1 MPRTTLTLLLLGV
14 VGLSA
19 PSGVAGQDPCPSASG
34 PQAEAGW
41 VAYQSGDM
49 AAARAE
55 FEAALARCDND
66 QYARTGLGYVALRDG
81 ETSEATELLERVVRS
96 EPNNVDAR
104 VGLGLARW
112 RTGDLEAVREHFER
126 ALVLAPDHPTALEYL
141 ALVTDAE
148 AAASAPPDAADD
160 AWIRG
165 DTDAALDLYAARL
178 DDDPLDGLAMLRLGL
193 VRAWAGQYDAA
204 LILLDLLVELEPTN
218 IDGRLARARV
228 HAWNGDLPV
237 ARAEVE
243 EVLRVVPDN
252 ADALATLALFQSWS
266 GDLAGSLESYD
277 ALMTIAPEHGAGR
290 RQHAQALAWAADLD
304 QSIETFTA
312 LVEENPRDLDARLGL
327 ANALAVGGWF
337 DRSIEQYDLVV
348 RAVPDEMRA
357 LAGRA
362 RTLMWAGRL
371 VESERAAL
379 AALEVDNA
387 SGVAWGGLGQSYRA
401 QGRDAAALEAF
412 EFATRFDPTNPEIRD
427 QLRSVR
433 LGFAPR
439 VQPTVTTEQDSDGNA
454 MWTAAAE
461 GRWYATPRVQLTA
474 VATLK
479 DLEQEFAEG
488 SLTRQ
493 SVRGMVTAR
502 TQLRP
507 GWTVS
512 AGLGAHVTDAEGRP
526 TMWAGEV
533 AVRTPD
539 RFPVGLSIAASSSGI
554 DETASLATRG
564 IRTSGVTVAARWFPD
579 RAWRVDGS
587 VTAGSYEGDEGNGR
601 RAATLSASRR
611 VGRAFTLGAGFRGFS
626 FEKNLAE
633 GYFDPDFY
641 GIAELTSSWVAR
653 PLPWTVLI
661 ELAPGVQQITSDGDR
676 GASIRSNARLGY
688 RIGDGRELSLMFR
701 YSSAGLAT
709 FATGADGYSYTAV
722 TLGLAWIV

>member
-1 MPRTTLTLLLLGV
+1 MTRTTLALLFLGGVTLSTPA
-14 VGLSA
+14 SA
-19 PSGVAGQDPCPSASG
+19 EAQDPCPSASG
-34 PQAEAGW
+34 PRAEAGW
-41 VAYQSGDM
+41 TAYQAGDM
-49 AAARAE
+49 VAARDE
-55 FEAALARCDND
+55 FNAALTQCDND
-66 QYARTGLGYVALRDG
+66 HYARTGLGYVALRDG
-81 ETSEATELLERVVRS
+81 DTAEAAELLERVVRS

-112 RTGDLEAVREHFER
+112 RTGDLVAVREHFER
-126 ALVLAPDHPTALEYL
+126 ALTLAPDHPTALEYL
-141 ALVTDAE
+141 ALVSDAE
-148 AAASAPPDAADD
+148 AAVSAPPDAADE
-160 AWIRG
+160 AWMRG
-165 DTDAALDLYAARL
+165 DTEAALGLYSARL

-193 VRAWAGQYDAA
+193 IRAWAGQYEAA
-204 LILLDLLVELEPTN
+204 LILLDLLVDLEPTN
-218 IDGRLARARV
+218 VDGRLARARV
-228 HAWNGDLPV
+228 HAWNGDLPR
-237 ARAEVE
+237 ARDEVE
-243 EVLRVVPDN
+243 EVLGVVPDN

-290 RQHAQALAWAADLD
+290 RQHAQAMAWAADLD

-327 ANALAVGGWF
+327 ANALAVGGFF

-357 LAGRA
+357 LAGRT

-371 VESERAAL
+371 VESERSAL
-379 AALEVDNA
+379 AALDVDNA

-439 VQPTVTTEQDSDGNA
+439 VTPTVTSEQDSDGNA
-454 MWTAAAE
+454 MWTATVD
-461 GRWYATPRVQLTA
+461 GRWYASPRVQVTA

-526 TMWAGEV
+526 TMWAGNLS
-533 AVRTPD
+533 VRTPD
-539 RFPVGLSIAASSSGI
+539 RVPFGLTALATSSGI
-554 DETASLATRG
+554 DETASLASRG
-564 IRTSGVTVAARWFPD
+564 IRATSVTLAARWFPD
-579 RAWRVDGS
+579 RAWRVDAS

-611 VGRAFTLGAGFRGFS
+611 VGRAFTFGAGFRGFS

-641 GIAELTSSWVAR
+641 GIAEVTSSWVFR

-661 ELAPGVQQITSDGDR
+661 ELAPGVQQITSDGDL
-676 GASIRSNARLGY
+676 GTSIRSNARVGY
-688 RIGDGRELSLMFR
+688 RIGDGRELSLMLR

-709 FATGADGYSYTAV
+709 FATGADGYSYTAI